1 MARNRSR
8 WSPSGRRVADLGQG
22 AGSAESFVGGMRIG
36 WYTATRPLVSLTL
49 FSEGLSM
56 EANKSRHL
64 LRHAVPVW
72 QARYDDLA
80 EVQAVGKVPLIATGS
95 RFRTASTGEWA
106 VFWTSERPRVLQ
118 ALSAHGVDVKAEPIR
133 FRYTDPGS

>member
-1 MARNRSR
+1 
-8 WSPSGRRVADLGQG
+8 
-22 AGSAESFVGGMRIG
+22 MRIG

-56 EANKSRHL
+56 EANESRHL

-80 EVQAVGKVPLIATGS
+80 EVQAVGKMPLIATGI

-106 VFWTSERPRVLQ
+106 VFWTSDRPRVLQ
-118 ALSAHGVDVKAEPIR
+118 ALSAHGLDVKTEPIR
-133 FRYTDPGS
+133 FRYTDPGN

>member
-56 EANKSRHL
+56 EANESRHL

-80 EVQAVGKVPLIATGS
+80 EVQAVGKMPLIATGI
-95 RFRTASTGEWA
+95 RFRTASTCLLY
-106 VFWTSERPRVLQ
+106 TSDAADEED
-118 ALSAHGVDVKAEPIR
+118 SVDL
-133 FRYTDPGS
+133 

>member
-1 MARNRSR
+1 MAQNRSR

-22 AGSAESFVGGMRIG
+22 AGTADSFVGGMRIG
-36 WYTATRPLVSLTL
+36 WYTATRPLVRLTL

-56 EANKSRHL
+56 EASESRRL
-64 LRHAVPVW
+64 MRRSVPVW

-80 EVQAVGKVPLIATGS
+80 EVQAVGKTPLIATGI

-106 VFWTSERPRVLQ
+106 VFWTSERPRVFQ

-133 FRYTDPGS
+133 FRYTDPGR